1 MLLCV
6 MLNGP
11 KKVGLPRK
19 YQYTDCNKRCV
30 DNNRCSLLIR
40 DRVIGGSGLYD
51 IRRKRSRD
59 YAYGRRRLNEKN
71 EMKKNIRNNNSL
83 VWQRCSPC
91 IDRGIRRLF
100 HVPVWSRP
108 INFGNTFRIESVSVP
123 ALNKN
128 INILSDDDLSAMLY

>member
-1 MLLCV
+1 MQFA
-6 MLNGP
+6 
-11 KKVGLPRK
+11 
-19 YQYTDCNKRCV
+19 YQ
-30 DNNRCSLLIR
+30 R

-59 YAYGRRRLNEKN
+59 YAYGRGRLNEKN
-71 EMKKNIRNNNSL
+71 EMKINTPNNNIDNNNSL